1 MARVPPWQQ
10 ALNTMEIR
18 LAIIDDD
25 ADFLAAFCDYTE
37 QILGFSR
44 PVGFQDPKVAL
55 RGMERHAYDVVLVD
69 LLMGRTS
76 GCELIREIKVKYPKT
91 HIIVLSGHSDDAL
104 IGNALSNGAEGYLL
118 KTQSMRDILKALEG
132 YFAGGLAMETNVM
145 KKIIRRFQDSKTQD
159 QSIDTLTKK
168 ERIILG
174 LLSSGKSYKEIAEE
188 LQRSTQ
194 TIYSH
199 SKRMYRKLGVKS
211 KTEAVVLYLK
221 SNREPTTL

>member
-1 MARVPPWQQ
+1 MAQVLPPQ
-10 ALNTMEIR
+10 LVFNKMEIR

-44 PVGFQDPKVAL
+44 PVGFQDPKAAL

-69 LLMGRTS
+69 LLLGRSS
-76 GCELIREIKVKYPKT
+76 GCELIRDIKLKHPKT

-104 IGNALSNGAEGYLL
+104 IGSALSNGAEGYLL

-174 LLSSGKSYKEIAEE
+174 LLSSGKSYKEIADEM
-188 LQRSTQ
+188 QRSPQ
-194 TIYSH
+194 TVYSH
-199 SKRMYRKLGVKS
+199 SKRMYRKLAVKS